1 MNSLPSRDKL
11 KTLTLAEAELIM
23 RLRLIVVR
31 AAQPDSLRWWD
42 DRSLTVEG
50 GYLTERLFSRR
61 PRLAAAQIAMAT
73 ARSRHWAAI
82 PKTPEVVHLFDF
94 GDDLEYELEAVAL
107 DEAWIPAEPF
117 ASLDTFFLEIGR
129 TVPDGTG
136 YSTSYSGR
144 AAEYNGAL
152 EIQISIDTDPTL
164 KPPVAQASALAL
176 AYGVGGPD
184 RPVFSY
190 LKLKR

>member
-1 MNSLPSRDKL
+1 MNPLPSRDKL
-11 KTLTLAEAELIM
+11 RTLTLAEAELIV
-23 RLRLIVVR
+23 RLRLLVVR

-73 ARSRHWAAI
+73 ARARHWAAI
-82 PKTPEVVHLFDF
+82 PKTPKAVHLFDF

-117 ASLDTFFLEIGR
+117 ATQDALLLAVGR
-129 TVPDGTG
+129 VIPDGTG
-136 YSTSYSGR
+136 YSTSYSGQGD
-144 AAEYNGAL
+144 EHTGAL
-152 EIQISIDTDPTL
+152 EIQISVDADPTL
-164 KPPVAQASALAL
+164 KPPVAQAAALAL

-184 RPVFSY
+184 RPVFPY